1 MLNIIEGK
9 IRSQQLLAIKRIVE
23 QDNNGDKFI
32 ILRRD
37 KNTSFMREYSLEDE
51 DVKNIVKNLAVED
64 CFAGPEKDNDSN
76 YDGWIFKFNPIFE
89 GVKLYIKI
97 RVENRE
103 KSVCISVHE
112 FGKYDEVS

>member
-1 MLNIIEGK
+1 MNIIEGK
-9 IRSQQLLAIKRIVE
+9 IRSQQLLQIKRIVE

-37 KNTSFMREYSLEDE
+37 KNLKFMREYSLKDD
-51 DVKNIVKNLAVED
+51 DVKNIIKNLAVED
-64 CFAGPEKDNDSN
+64 CYAGPEKDYDSN
-76 YDGWIFKFNPIFE
+76 YDGWVFKFNPMFDDIR
-89 GVKLYIKI
+89 LYIKI

>member
-1 MLNIIEGK
+1 MNIIEGK
-9 IRSQQLLAIKRIVE
+9 IRSQQLLQIKRIVE
-23 QDNNGDKFI
+23 QDSNGDKFI

-37 KNTSFMREYSLEDE
+37 KNTKFMREYGLKAD
-51 DVKNIVKNLAVED
+51 DVKNIIKNLAVED
-64 CFAGPEKDNDSN
+64 CFAGPEKDYNSD
-76 YDGWIFKFNPIFE
+76 YDGWVFKFNPMFD

-112 FGKYDEVS
+112 FEKYDEVS